1 MGENYF
7 TPDANQRRLIPLLS
21 VGVLRVVVGRMEGP
35 PKKGKPALGR
45 RRNHEARS
53 HHPEPRE
60 AIMRKRS
67 FSRIILLG
75 LAMLV
80 LTAPASYAALY
91 EAQQD
96 YSWWTSDTLN
106 LGQYDAGSLM
116 ATHGSG
122 PVAAVIS
129 FKYLQ
134 YMYPEVYGTHLVTDP
149 WNAALTLASEPYM
162 NTGWS
167 GTWVRDCLWGQ
178 QLYIEDRL
186 AQRTVYLGQAV
197 SQGLYSE
204 SNLGGW
210 TPTRYQPSWLT
221 EGKPTWQFIFQ
232 ELLQGKNVELSLRV
246 GEGESYYVTATRI
259 YFNDGDNNNIVGSEE
274 NALIYYIDPA
284 TGVPGSSHIWQS
296 GNGELLETD
305 FAPGCFIT
313 MAASEGPVPLPS
325 TLFLVGSGA
334 LGLLGWRWT
343 QRPRR

>member
-1 MGENYF
+1 
-7 TPDANQRRLIPLLS
+7 
-21 VGVLRVVVGRMEGP
+21 
-35 PKKGKPALGR
+35 
-45 RRNHEARS
+45 
-53 HHPEPRE
+53 
-60 AIMRKRS
+60 MRKRS

-91 EAQQD
+91 EAEQN
-96 YSWWTSDTLN
+96 YSWWNSDLIN
-106 LGQYDAGSLM
+106 LGQYEAGSLM

-129 FKYLQ
+129 FMYLQ
-134 YMYPEVYGTHLVTDP
+134 HLYPEVYGTHLVTNPLVD
-149 WNAALTLASEPYM
+149 AAILAGPTYM
-162 NTGWS
+162 NTGS
-167 GTWVRDCLWGQ
+167 TGTWVRDCLWGQ

-186 AQRTVYLGQAV
+186 SGRTVYLGQAV

-210 TPTRYQPSWLT
+210 TPIRYQPSWLT

-232 ELLQGKNVELSLRV
+232 ELLQGKNVELSLRA
-246 GEGESYYVTATRI
+246 GEGESYYLTATGI
-259 YFNDGDNNNIVGSEE
+259 SFNDADNNNIVGSEE
-274 NALIYYIDPA
+274 NALIYYIDPT
-284 TGVPGSSHIWQS
+284 TGMPGSSHIWQS
-296 GNGELLETD
+296 DNGELLETN
-305 FAPGCFIT
+305 FASGCLIT

-343 QRPRR
+343 RRPRR